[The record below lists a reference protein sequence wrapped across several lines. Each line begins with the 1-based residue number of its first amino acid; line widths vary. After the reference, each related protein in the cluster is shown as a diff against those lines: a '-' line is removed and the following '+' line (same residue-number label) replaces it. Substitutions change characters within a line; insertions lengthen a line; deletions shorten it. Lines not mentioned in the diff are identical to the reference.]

1 MHEFLVSVVAFVV
14 LVGLM
19 VVVHEFGH
27 FAVAKLCGVRVESFS
42 VGFGPRLVG
51 FTYGETEYKICLL
64 PLGGY
69 VKMTGETP
77 DQISGSTPGKPVMQQ
92 LAEKIPGV
100 KPEED
105 GPAPVTRLA
114 PTSNDPGSFLN
125 HPRWQRMLIGVAGPI
140 ANFILAFALM
150 FAYYFWINEVP
161 RHEVST
167 TTVEWVVP
175 GSAAAQAG
183 IESGD
188 IVTHF
193 DSTNNPDWDQV
204 NQRAALNAGQTV
216 PVTVN
221 RGGQQFELSLHLP
234 PLVNGQDFDISDVG
248 TIPEYVPGPIKVQ
261 QVQPGWPAAQ
271 AGLKD
276 GDAIQSVDGHAFH
289 TVQALLS
296 YMQSGEGKPVSLVV
310 LRNGVVLPPIVAH
323 PAKLDSNGYKLGFV
337 PVPPPFGPSP
347 LPLQPAAK
355 KSLLFCKD
363 NSSLIVEVLGRI
375 FTRKLSVSQMSGP
388 VGIARMAGDAAETK
402 GWLPK
407 LGLASAIS
415 LNLGIINLLPF
426 PILDGGLILL
436 LIIESVIRRD
446 IEINVKERIYQAA
459 FVLIVAFF
467 AFTVFNDVSHLPFFT
482 HLKP

>member
-42 VGFGPRLVG
+42 VGFGPRLIG
-51 FTYGETEYKICLL
+51 FHYGETDYKICLL

-77 DQISGSTPGKPVMQQ
+77 DQISGSGDDTVPAD
-92 LAEKIPGV
+92 LA
-100 KPEED
+100 
-105 GPAPVTRLA
+105 T
-114 PTSNDPGSFLN
+114 DPGAFTS
-125 HPRWQRMLIGVAGPI
+125 HPRWQRMLIGVAGPV
-140 ANFILAFALM
+140 ANFLLAFALM
-150 FAYYFWINEVP
+150 FFYYGWINEVP

-175 GSAAAQAG
+175 RSPVEQAG
-183 IESGD
+183 IQGGD
-188 IVTHF
+188 IITHF
-193 DSTNNPDWDQV
+193 DTVDNPDWDQV
-204 NQRAALNAGQTV
+204 NQRAALNQNQTV
-216 PVTVN
+216 PVSVN
-221 RGGQQFELSLHLP
+221 RNGQSLSFSLHIP
-234 PLVNGQDFDISDVG
+234 PPGRGQEFDVSDLG
-248 TIPEYVPGPIKVQ
+248 AIPEFVRGPIGVQ

-271 AGLKD
+271 AGIRD
-276 GDAIQSVDGHAFH
+276 GDAIESVDGISFH
-289 TVQALLS
+289 TVQSLLA
-296 YMQSGEGKPVSLVV
+296 YMQAGQGKPITLTVV
-310 LRNGVVLPPIVAH
+310 RKGTVLPPIVAH
-323 PAKLDSNGYKLGFV
+323 PAKLDAAGWKLGFV
-337 PVPPPFGPSP
+337 PVPVPFEDA
-347 LPLQPAAK
+347 PLQLNAAAN
-355 KSLLFCKD
+355 KSVTFCVQ

-375 FTRKLSVSQMSGP
+375 FTRKVSMTQMSGP
-388 VGIARMAGDAAETK
+388 VGIARMAGDAAEMK

-436 LIIESVIRRD
+436 LLIESIIRRD
-446 IEINVKERIYQAA
+446 IGVNVKERIYQAA

-467 AFTVFNDVSHLPFFT
+467 AFTVFNDVSRLPMFT